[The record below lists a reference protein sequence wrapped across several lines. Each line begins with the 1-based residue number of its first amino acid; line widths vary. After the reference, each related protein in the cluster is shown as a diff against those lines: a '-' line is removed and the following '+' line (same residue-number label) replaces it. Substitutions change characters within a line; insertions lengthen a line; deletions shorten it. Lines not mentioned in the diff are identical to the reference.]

1 MNTNFNFPFQ
11 QPPLGYGAEGTLN
24 YLENKPTT
32 FLQQPTTGILP
43 QPNNMMFGMQQQTG
57 FPNTTNNMM
66 GFPLGIQQQ
75 QPGVPLMNAPNLI
88 ANKDNTDTTNNQ
100 INNFPFLINVMKQ
113 YQQQNPEYNIPGIEL
128 YQKNDEDRFIIKNVD
143 ENSRK
148 GYTSNDI
155 EMFNEIYKE
164 LKDAVDGKKS
174 KVEQLKLLYAFQNFY
189 SLTDE
194 QINEYA
200 ILTGVVKPNTSKKIK
215 EIEQNIINKYV
226 GDFFKRYPKADDI
239 NSANWKRFKSSC
251 FQDYL
256 RNTKYFSKLSAVA
269 IDANNVSDIIA
280 GEKFKNNIYYDF
292 DNNVLE
298 FCPLK
303 DIYPTDKEGKLF
315 DTATDKKNYIVWDG
329 KNFFTQMS
337 KEDVDKGKKKV
348 FGKLKLKE
356 GKVNGAVEYAGAG
369 MLSVESEI
377 RFMDIVLN
385 KGFKLIA
392 SNSKINLDYITN
404 AGANFDKSVDGS
416 KSSRRKLSKKKKSK
430 SRRRNKSTK
439 KSSRK
444 SLKKSLRKLKKH
456 FLHKRR
462 SMKIYQKK

>member
-1 MNTNFNFPFQ
+1 M
-11 QPPLGYGAEGTLN
+11 
-24 YLENKPTT
+24 
-32 FLQQPTTGILP
+32 
-43 QPNNMMFGMQQQTG
+43 
-57 FPNTTNNMM
+57 
-66 GFPLGIQQQ
+66 
-75 QPGVPLMNAPNLI
+75 
-88 ANKDNTDTTNNQ
+88 
-100 INNFPFLINVMKQ
+100 
-113 YQQQNPEYNIPGIEL
+113 
-128 YQKNDEDRFIIKNVD
+128 
-143 ENSRK
+143 
-148 GYTSNDI
+148 
-155 EMFNEIYKE
+155 
-164 LKDAVDGKKS
+164 
-174 KVEQLKLLYAFQNFY
+174 
-189 SLTDE
+189 
-194 QINEYA
+194 
-200 ILTGVVKPNTSKKIK
+200 KPNTSKKIK

-239 NSANWKRFKSSC
+239 NSANWKMFKSSC

-256 RNTKYFSKLSAVA
+256 RNTKYFSNLSAVA
-269 IDANNVSDIIA
+269 IDVDDVSHIIA
-280 GEKFKNNIYYDF
+280 GDEKFQNNIYYEF

-303 DIYPTDKEGKLF
+303 DIYPTDNKGILF
-315 DTATDKKNYIVWDG
+315 EYDKNTDTDENYIVWDG
-329 KNFFTQMS
+329 KNFFT
-337 KEDVDKGKKKV
+337 KKKKKDVDKGKKKV
-348 FGKLKLKE
+348 FGKLKEDVK
-356 GKVNGAVEYAGAG
+356 GAVKSAGSG

-404 AGANFDKSVDGS
+404 AGANLNLNDGS

>member
-1 MNTNFNFPFQ
+1 
-11 QPPLGYGAEGTLN
+11 
-24 YLENKPTT
+24 
-32 FLQQPTTGILP
+32 
-43 QPNNMMFGMQQQTG
+43 
-57 FPNTTNNMM
+57 
-66 GFPLGIQQQ
+66 
-75 QPGVPLMNAPNLI
+75 
-88 ANKDNTDTTNNQ
+88 
-100 INNFPFLINVMKQ
+100 
-113 YQQQNPEYNIPGIEL
+113 
-128 YQKNDEDRFIIKNVD
+128 
-143 ENSRK
+143 
-148 GYTSNDI
+148 
-155 EMFNEIYKE
+155 
-164 LKDAVDGKKS
+164 
-174 KVEQLKLLYAFQNFY
+174 
-189 SLTDE
+189 
-194 QINEYA
+194 
-200 ILTGVVKPNTSKKIK
+200 
-215 EIEQNIINKYV
+215 
-226 GDFFKRYPKADDI
+226 
-239 NSANWKRFKSSC
+239 
-251 FQDYL
+251 
-256 RNTKYFSKLSAVA
+256 
-269 IDANNVSDIIA
+269 
-280 GEKFKNNIYYDF
+280 
-292 DNNVLE
+292 VLE